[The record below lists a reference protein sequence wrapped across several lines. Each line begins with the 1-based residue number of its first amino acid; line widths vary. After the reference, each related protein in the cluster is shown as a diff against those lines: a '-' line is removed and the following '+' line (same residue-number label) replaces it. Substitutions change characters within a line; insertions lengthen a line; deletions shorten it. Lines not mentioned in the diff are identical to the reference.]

1 MKGHYILLTKNSTK
15 FNILT
20 TRNQK
25 TRPCQK
31 QASTTQP
38 TNDQTPINK
47 KRRIRLPNKK
57 GAELPHFNLINT
69 NPLDEIIK
77 TTSSKGIHKS
87 MGGLAAAISKT
98 ERQTHRTPALKLSHF
113 KTAFLI

>member
-1 MKGHYILLTKNSTK
+1 MNSIAEQK
-15 FNILT
+15 RGWT
-20 TRNQK
+20 T
-25 TRPCQK
+25 
-31 QASTTQP
+31 A
-38 TNDQTPINK
+38 
-47 KRRIRLPNKK
+47 L
-57 GAELPHFNLINT
+57 HVINT